1 MNVMLNAL
9 VISATVLGSGMALPQ
24 ARQLART
31 RRTDGVS
38 PTWVGVSLA
47 LNGWWLAYGFAASR
61 LGARAGVGDLDRA
74 LRVDGR
80 ALRPDRRATEPA
92 RLLLGAVGLGMI
104 PLPFLVVG
112 GWEIAGLAVGLCYG
126 LQLLPAVVAVLR
138 TRALGGVSAATWLI
152 AWTESML
159 WLVYGLGVTD
169 PALIV
174 AGTIGVAMSTLI
186 LVRLAV
192 TGHRPLDAI
201 HPRVER
207 RAVEEASSVTI
218 VSNCKRESMVAPD

>member
-38 PTWVGVSLA
+38 PTWVGVSMA
-47 LNGWWLAYGFAASR
+47 LNGWWLAYGFAAP
-61 LGARAGVGDLDRA
+61 VWA
-74 LRVDGR
+74 LVPVSMISIGLYASMAVLFFRTGGR
-80 ALRPDRRATEPA
+80 TDRRG
-92 RLLLGAVGLGMI
+92 LLIGAVGLGML
-104 PLPFLVVG
+104 PLPFLVIG
-112 GWEIAGLAVGLCYG
+112 GWELAGLAVGLCYG

-138 TRALGGVSAATWLI
+138 TQALAGVSAATWLI

-159 WLVYGLGVTD
+159 WLVYGLGVAD

-174 AGTIGVAMSTLI
+174 AGTVGVVMSTVI
-186 LVRLAV
+186 VVRLAV
-192 TGHRPLDAI
+192 TGHRPLDAFS
-201 HPRVER
+201 
-207 RAVEEASSVTI
+207 RATRPARWRKAQASLS
-218 VSNCKRESMVAPD
+218 

>member
-38 PTWVGVSLA
+38 PTWVGVSMA
-47 LNGWWLAYGFAASR
+47 LNGWWLAYGFAAP
-61 LGARAGVGDLDRA
+61 VWA
-74 LRVDGR
+74 LVPVSMISIGLYASMAVLFFRTGR
-80 ALRPDRRATEPA
+80 RTDRRG
-92 RLLLGAVGLGMI
+92 LLIGAVGLGML
-104 PLPFLVVG
+104 PLPFLVIG
-112 GWEIAGLAVGLCYG
+112 GWELAGLAVGLCYG

-138 TRALGGVSAATWLI
+138 TRALAGVSAATWLI

-174 AGTIGVAMSTLI
+174 AGTVGVVMSTVI
-186 LVRLAV
+186 VARLAV
-192 TGHRPLDAI
+192 TGHRAARRVQPALQA
-201 HPRVER
+201 PRGGGR
-207 RAVEEASSVTI
+207 L
-218 VSNCKRESMVAPD
+218 KRHYREQLQT

>member
-38 PTWVGVSLA
+38 PTWVGVSMA
-47 LNGWWLAYGFAASR
+47 LNGWWLAYGLAASVWALVPVSVISFGLYASMAVLFVGTGGTASR
-61 LGARAGVGDLDRA
+61 RGLIIGAA
-74 LRVDGR
+74 
-80 ALRPDRRATEPA
+80 
-92 RLLLGAVGLGMI
+92 GLGMV

-112 GWEIAGLAVGLCYG
+112 GWELAGLAVGLCYG

-138 TRALGGVSAATWLI
+138 TRALAGVSAATWLI

-159 WLVYGLGVTD
+159 WLVYGLGVSD
-169 PALIV
+169 LALIV

-186 LVRLAV
+186 VVRLGA
-192 TGHRPLDAI
+192 TGHRPLD
-201 HPRVER
+201 VFT
-207 RAVEEASSVTI
+207 RATSAARWRKAQASLS
-218 VSNCKRESMVAPD
+218 

>member
-38 PTWVGVSLA
+38 PTWVGVSMA
-47 LNGWWLAYGFAASR
+47 LNGWWLAYGFAAPVWALVPVSMISIGLYASMAVLFIR
-61 LGARAGVGDLDRA
+61 VGGPT
-74 LRVDGR
+74 GR
-80 ALRPDRRATEPA
+80 RG
-92 RLLLGAVGLGMI
+92 LLIGAVGLGML
-104 PLPFLVVG
+104 PLPFLVIG
-112 GWEIAGLAVGLCYG
+112 GWELAGLAVGLCYG

-138 TRALGGVSAATWLI
+138 TRALAGVSAATWLI

-159 WLVYGLGVTD
+159 WLVYGLGVAD

-174 AGTIGVAMSTLI
+174 AGTVGVVMSTVI
-186 LVRLAV
+186 VVRLAV
-192 TGHRPLDAI
+192 TGHRPLDAFT
-201 HPRVER
+201 
-207 RAVEEASSVTI
+207 RATSPARWRKAQASLS
-218 VSNCKRESMVAPD
+218 

>member
-38 PTWVGVSLA
+38 PTWVGVSMA
-47 LNGWWLAYGFAASR
+47 LNGWWLAYGFAAP
-61 LGARAGVGDLDRA
+61 VWA
-74 LRVDGR
+74 LVPVSMISIGLYASMAVLFFRTGGR
-80 ALRPDRRATEPA
+80 TDRRG
-92 RLLLGAVGLGMI
+92 LLIGAVGLGML
-104 PLPFLVVG
+104 PLPFLVIG
-112 GWEIAGLAVGLCYG
+112 GWELAGLAVGLCYG

-138 TRALGGVSAATWLI
+138 TRALAGVSAATWLI

-174 AGTIGVAMSTLI
+174 AGTVGVVMSTVI
-186 LVRLAV
+186 VVRLAV
-192 TGHRPLDAI
+192 TGHRPLDAFT
-201 HPRVER
+201 
-207 RAVEEASSVTI
+207 RATRAARWRKAQASLS
-218 VSNCKRESMVAPD
+218 